1 MSSSG
6 EGEVKTYLLLKC
18 GFVVGNLFGRVNN
31 LFLCNKSI
39 CVKYFWADKVIHLE
53 LRGSI
58 RDVLDLLC
66 LGGRDGITT
75 GDAGESSLS
84 SWVGG
89 DGVIEGMAVER
100 PGVIACP
107 KR

>member
-1 MSSSG
+1 MSN
-6 EGEVKTYLLLKC
+6 T
-18 GFVVGNLFGRVNN
+18 FGR
-31 LFLCNKSI
+31 I
-39 CVKYFWADKVIHLE
+39 EVIHFE

-58 RDVLDLLC
+58 RDVLDLLR

-75 GDAGESSLS
+75 GDAGESSSS

-100 PGVIACP
+100 PGVLACP
-107 KR
+107 HDDFAVGTPAESS